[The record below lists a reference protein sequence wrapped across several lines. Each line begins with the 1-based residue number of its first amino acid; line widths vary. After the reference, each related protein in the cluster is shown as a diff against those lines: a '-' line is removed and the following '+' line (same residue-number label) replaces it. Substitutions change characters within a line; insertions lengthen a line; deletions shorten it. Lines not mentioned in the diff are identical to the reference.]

1 MNLFLEN
8 LRLLT
13 APDAMTVEQRA
24 AAAALEPYYE
34 RAKAAFGLDFAN
46 EFTQNIHKRMKTS
59 PIISMREEEGWVEVT
74 YHLSKHMYQPLV
86 ENLMKHRRNGTSC
99 ILTQTNEEAAIL
111 VALLRKQGINSK
123 LIQSMDTANSY
134 SLWMVFISGT

>member
-46 EFTQNIHKRMKTS
+46 EFWEKQARANELDWR
-59 PIISMREEEGWVEVT
+59 R
-74 YHLSKHMYQPLV
+74 PLTGGSDWGAAWPW
-86 ENLMKHRRNGTSC
+86 NYAGRNR
-99 ILTQTNEEAAIL
+99 
-111 VALLRKQGINSK
+111 V
-123 LIQSMDTANSY
+123 SY
-134 SLWMVFISGT
+134 SVFWLSRYSS